1 MGRAR
6 MKLVGRGRM
15 KLVGAAVPAMGVVA
29 LLLALFVAGAAGGSG
44 NALMRWDIVQLS
56 RVASGPDAGKI
67 LISPGGTSSAS
78 AVDGSTITLTG
89 SGTFRSNP
97 GNAQAGTGG
106 GTWSTSGG
114 SIGSDSGTY
123 TVTGFVSFTLAP
135 GTVPAG
141 FVDGVTG
148 VKANARG
155 GLAVFKI
162 AYSDGSDG
170 VLVVSCHLPAGAPDS
185 VFEGITASKGYTD
198 FYNAPAP
205 SGSPDTANSGR
216 TQFHV
221 LH

>member
-1 MGRAR
+1 MTLKEGEMA
-6 MKLVGRGRM
+6 RGRM
-15 KLVGAAVPAMGVVA
+15 KLVGAAVPAMGVLA
-29 LLLALFVAGAAGGSG
+29 LLLSLFVAGAAGGSG

-67 LISPGGTSSAS
+67 LISPGGTASAS
-78 AVDGSTITLTG
+78 AVDGSLITLTG
-89 SGTFRSNP
+89 SGTFRSNS
-97 GNAQAGTGG
+97 GNAQAATGG

-114 SIGSDSGTY
+114 SIGSHSGTY

-155 GLAVFKI
+155 GLAVLKI

-185 VFEGITASKGYTD
+185 VFEGITASMGYTD